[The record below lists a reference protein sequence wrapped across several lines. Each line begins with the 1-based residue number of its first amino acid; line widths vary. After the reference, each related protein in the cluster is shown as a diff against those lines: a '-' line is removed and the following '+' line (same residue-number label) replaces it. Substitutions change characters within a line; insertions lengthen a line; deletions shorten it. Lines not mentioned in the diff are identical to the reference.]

1 MKAFFGAMFGAAML
15 LAPASGALAAG
26 GYLQA
31 SSEED
36 QIVKEAMA
44 TSNVLNSIQN
54 TGVSLKLF

>member
-1 MKAFFGAMFGAAML
+1 VLSYADLKISNPGYSIF
-15 LAPASGALAAG
+15 LA
-26 GYLQA
+26 Y
-31 SSEED
+31 